1 MTDENCGTITF
12 SIEILRH
19 VTYKQF
25 TWWLHNNLRK
35 GNGKFTEELKKANV
49 VPAFKK
55 GDKHCAKNYLSV
67 SLLPICSKI
76 FERIIYNTY
85 NYLVDNNLIS
95 QNQ

>member
-1 MTDENCGTITF
+1 MTDKNCGKITF

-35 GNGKFTEELKKANV
+35 GNGKFPDELKKANV

-55 GDKHCAKNYLSV
+55 GDKRCVKNYLYPCYQFV
-67 SLLPICSKI
+67 VRYLKEL
-76 FERIIYNTY
+76 FIYNNT
-85 NYLVDNNLIS
+85 
-95 QNQ
+95 

>member
-35 GNGKFTEELKKANV
+35 GNGKFPEELKKANV

-55 GDKHCAKNYLSV
+55 GGKHCVKNYRSV